1 MRTRDAADPN
11 CIAAPAPSDELLHKN
26 FETVAKRFREAG
38 FTNVETVGTTTSDA
52 PQKYIPGLHKHH
64 VTTQQP
70 VARPKDW
77 IRHTVYRIEFGCLTE
92 FTCEDYCRRDEKI
105 VIHYH
110 EDGLDPQTVA
120 IAPPPSG
127 DDGAAEDAEE

>member
-1 MRTRDAADPN
+1 LYTCRRQRRQGRRH
-11 CIAAPAPSDELLHKN
+11 PS
-26 FETVAKRFREAG
+26 EA
-38 FTNVETVGTTTSDA
+38 SA
-52 PQKYIPGLHKHH
+52 PQKYIPGLHKRH

-70 VARPKDW
+70 VAQTKDW

-92 FTCEDYCRRDEKI
+92 FTCEDCCRRDEKI

-127 DDGAAEDAEE
+127 DDGTAEDAEE